1 MSRVTFFILSFEYM
15 RQFYHLKLLKSAL
28 VVHCL
33 TFIWNKKRLIKG
45 RFWDEKAKGGFL
57 FWKVLR
63 ENQLYNFFLLLGL
76 ANHLPPGGFVRPS
89 GVGGVEIWK
98 KKKKKKNPS
107 ELFLAASW
115 TFFVPSKNS
124 IKNLSFFAFK
134 QHIWGGQLPK
144 NRCEIL

>member
-98 KKKKKKNPS
+98 KKKLFFFFL
-107 ELFLAASW
+107 LFLFW
-115 TFFVPSKNS
+115 FFDFFFKNKHLFFIS
-124 IKNLSFFAFK
+124 ILITLK
-134 QHIWGGQLPK
+134 
-144 NRCEIL
+144 